1 MSHYVC
7 PMLKHTDKT
16 QDALKKLAMKGHWSD
31 KEKFK
36 KLKQIA
42 ADQTLPL
49 PPSANLQKNNI

>member
-1 MSHYVC
+1 
-7 PMLKHTDKT
+7 MLKHTDKT
-16 QDALKKLAMKGHWSD
+16 QDALKKLAIKGHWSD